1 MRVLRR
7 FFAVALTLFG
17 AASLAAQENGRAM
30 VFQAFGG
37 GASHLRNLNSVGTT
51 ADFKLGFNL
60 GAAIGVEVND
70 YMAIHGDFTYTRN
83 EARGASTFAGT
94 NFDRFFYGGHVELSY
109 PTTESG
115 FNPFL
120 FGGGGAVTVHQA
132 GSSATLSNFT
142 KPAAMFGLG
151 IRYMIPQSPVELLI
165 EGKSLVYK
173 WQAGGFSRTQWDLSY
188 SAGLAYR
195 LGL

>member
-1 MRVLRR
+1 MKVLRR
-7 FFAVALTLFG
+7 FLAVGLGLFSV
-17 AASLAAQENGRAM
+17 ASLAAQENGRAM
-30 VFQAFGG
+30 VFQAVGG
-37 GASHLRNLNSVGTT
+37 GARHLRNLPSVGTT

-120 FGGGGAVTVHQA
+120 FGGGGAVTGHPA
-132 GSSATLSNFT
+132 GRSATPATFT
-142 KPAAMFGLG
+142 PPAAPFG
-151 IRYMIPQSPVELLI
+151 P
-165 EGKSLVYK
+165 
-173 WQAGGFSRTQWDLSY
+173 
-188 SAGLAYR
+188 
-195 LGL
+195 